1 MQLTLHIEDKS
12 HTINVPDSILNEGLD
27 FYNKMDK
34 DMDLGWQMS
43 RQWVDN
49 PDQTQR
55 CQIAANKMLSAISG
69 ENETLLMLM
78 AGYILSRMPHVKTIR
93 IDTNGE
99 MGETEFLT

>member
-12 HTINVPDSILNEGLD
+12 HTIKVPEEILREGEE
-27 FYNKMDK
+27 FFQTMDK
-34 DMDLGWQMS
+34 DMDRGWQMS

-55 CQIAANKMLSAISG
+55 CQIAANKILSAISS
-69 ENETLLMLM
+69 ENETVLMLM
-78 AGYILSRMPHVKTIR
+78 AGYILSRMPQVKSVR

-99 MGETEFLT
+99 MAETEFMN